1 MIIGGI
7 TMICPNCHNNNDND
21 SIYCKFC
28 AYKLTETFGVVDIN
42 PSEQQ
47 LDSNDLDILPPE
59 PEDKVTEDKP
69 KNPNQ
74 AVNIKVSEDIKY
86 DLTVF
91 KRMVQV
97 KYDYKA
103 IAWLLE
109 FWANHMP
116 QDQKDLYENF
126 RKLLRENG

>member
-1 MIIGGI
+1 
-7 TMICPNCHNNNDND
+7 MICPNCHNNNDSD

-28 AYKLTETFGVVDIN
+28 AYKLTATFGVVDIN

-109 FWANHMP
+109 FWSNHMP

>member
-1 MIIGGI
+1 
-7 TMICPNCHNNNDND
+7 MICPNCHNNNDND

-59 PEDKVTEDKP
+59 ENLDEDKP

-109 FWANHMP
+109 FWSNHMP
-116 QDQKDLYENF
+116 QDQKDLYESF
-126 RKLLRENG
+126 RKLRREND

>member
-1 MIIGGI
+1 
-7 TMICPNCHNNNDND
+7 MICPNCHNNNDND

-59 PEDKVTEDKP
+59 ENLDEDKP

-109 FWANHMP
+109 FWSNHMP
-116 QDQKDLYENF
+116 QDQKDLYGSF
-126 RKLLRENG
+126 RKLRREND

>member
-1 MIIGGI
+1 
-7 TMICPNCHNNNDND
+7 MICPNCHNNNDND

-47 LDSNDLDILPPE
+47 NDLDILPQE
-59 PEDKVTEDKP
+59 PEDKVTESKP
-69 KNPNQ
+69 KNLNQ

-109 FWANHMP
+109 FWSNHMP
-116 QDQKDLYENF
+116 QDQKELYENF